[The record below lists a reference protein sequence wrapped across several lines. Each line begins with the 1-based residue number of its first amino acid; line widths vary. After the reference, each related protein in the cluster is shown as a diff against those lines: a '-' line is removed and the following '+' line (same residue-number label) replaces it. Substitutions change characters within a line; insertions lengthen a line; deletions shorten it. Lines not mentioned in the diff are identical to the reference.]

1 MSTAGELMN
10 APLIIAL
17 IITVFALLVVART
30 AIIIPQQHA
39 YVVERLGK
47 FNRVMGAGFHILMPF
62 LDVIRYQ
69 HVLKETTLDTPKQDC
84 ITKDNVHVIVDSIL
98 YYKILDPEK
107 ASYGIDDYHHSLAQL
122 AQTTLRSEIGRM
134 ELDSLLEQRNII
146 NHRVIDELD
155 QASESWGI
163 KVFRFEIQTLEPP
176 ADVLEAMERQMKAER
191 EKRAT
196 ILASEADRTA
206 AMNNAEAN
214 KVRVIKSSEAR
225 QVMSV
230 NEAQGEAEALL
241 SIAEATAKSIERIA
255 EAITK
260 PGGYEA
266 TKLKLASQ
274 YIEQLGNLAKEGTMM
289 VLPANLA
296 DVGSMLALA
305 TEVMNRRE
313 LPSQKKEKE

>member
-1 MSTAGELMN
+1 MN
-10 APLIIAL
+10 APLIISL
-17 IITVFALLVVART
+17 ITTIFVLMVIART

-62 LDVIRYQ
+62 FDVIRYR

-134 ELDSLLEQRNII
+134 ELDSLLEQRNVI
-146 NHRVIDELD
+146 NNRVVEELD

-163 KVFRFEIQTLEPP
+163 KVLRFEIQTLEPP
-176 ADVLEAMERQMKAER
+176 HDVLEAMERQMKAER
-191 EKRAT
+191 EKRVKILSSEGESVAT
-196 ILASEADRTA
+196 INS
-206 AMNNAEAN
+206 AEAN
-214 KVRVIKSSEAR
+214 KVQIIKSSEAR
-225 QVMSV
+225 QVRSV
-230 NEAQGEAEALL
+230 NEAHGEAEAIL
-241 SIAEATAKSIERIA
+241 SIAEATAKGIERIA

-305 TEVMNRRE
+305 TGVMNHRE
-313 LPSQKKEKE
+313 SPADKKRED